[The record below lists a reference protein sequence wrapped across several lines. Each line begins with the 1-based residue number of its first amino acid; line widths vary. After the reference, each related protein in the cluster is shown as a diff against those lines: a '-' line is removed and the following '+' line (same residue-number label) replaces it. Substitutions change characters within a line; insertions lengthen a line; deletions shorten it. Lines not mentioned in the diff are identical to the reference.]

1 MLTYRRGIARQRD
14 LMLPRVSTALGERT
28 SRASRIGGNLAL
40 FGAAAGLLPLVFAGA
55 GIALGLWLLEGRM
68 H

>member
-1 MLTYRRGIARQRD
+1 MLTYRHGVARQRE
-14 LMLPRVSTALGERT
+14 LMLPQVSTALGGRT
-28 SRASRIGGNLAL
+28 ARAGRIGGNLAL
-40 FGAAAGLLPLVFAGA
+40 FGAAAGLLPLVLAGA